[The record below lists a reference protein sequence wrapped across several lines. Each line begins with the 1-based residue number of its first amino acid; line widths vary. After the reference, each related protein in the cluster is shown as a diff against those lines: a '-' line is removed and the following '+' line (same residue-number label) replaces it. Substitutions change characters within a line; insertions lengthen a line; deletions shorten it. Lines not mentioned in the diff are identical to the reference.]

1 MNKDLAP
8 QGGQF
13 FLYETEDGK
22 TRVEC
27 RIEED
32 TIWLPQAHIAELF
45 ETTPQN
51 ITQHLKNLY
60 EDQEI
65 EQEATCKEYLQVQME
80 GNREVSRSLNHYNLE
95 AIISIGY
102 RVRSKRGTQFRQWA
116 TSLLKQYLTEGIAM
130 DDERLKNPD
139 ASLLFEKIL
148 ARIRDIRSS
157 EKVFWRK
164 ICDIYATSTDYDG
177 KTDTA
182 RNFFKM
188 VQNKMHWAAHGQTA
202 AEIIHH
208 RVDASQ
214 PHLGLTHYQGAEP
227 TKKEVETAKNYLQED
242 EVNILNRIVTAYL
255 EFAELQALNRRP
267 MKMENWSSKLDDF
280 LKLGDHD
287 LLTHAGKISAKQAKE
302 KAHLEYDKFRK
313 VIDLTPSQVEKDF
326 QSVIKNLEARIKSS
340 EGSENEEE

>member
-214 PHLGLTHYQGAEP
+214 GKSPP
-227 TKKEVETAKNYLQED
+227 
-242 EVNILNRIVTAYL
+242 RI
-255 EFAELQALNRRP
+255 R
-267 MKMENWSSKLDDF
+267 
-280 LKLGDHD
+280 
-287 LLTHAGKISAKQAKE
+287 
-302 KAHLEYDKFRK
+302 
-313 VIDLTPSQVEKDF
+313 
-326 QSVIKNLEARIKSS
+326 
-340 EGSENEEE
+340 